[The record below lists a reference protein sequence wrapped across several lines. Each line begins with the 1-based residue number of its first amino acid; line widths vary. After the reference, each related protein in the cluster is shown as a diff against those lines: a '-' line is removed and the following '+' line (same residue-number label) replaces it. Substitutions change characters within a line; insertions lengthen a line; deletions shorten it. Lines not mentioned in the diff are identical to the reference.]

1 MMKKTLL
8 SIMTMAALVSSVTAT
23 AVESMEKSI
32 IVSAEIPH
40 VITMQKNGGGDV
52 DRITL
57 EPGFGNA
64 PADVYG
70 ASENIAIRNGGAD
83 IKVNI
88 VGDFKLKSLTAPGE
102 REFTELTVI
111 LGGEQLKGNDANK
124 IKSGNIE
131 LMIHGKKPSE
141 AIAEEKYSGTLKL
154 NLEPVT

>member
-8 SIMTMAALVSSVTAT
+8 SIMTMAALVSSTTAT
-23 AVESMEKSI
+23 AETKDI

-40 VITMQKNGGGDV
+40 VITVQKNGGGDV

-88 VGDFKLKSLTAPGE
+88 VGDFKLQSLTAPGE

-131 LMIHGKKPSE
+131 LVIHGKKPSE

>member
-8 SIMTMAALVSSVTAT
+8 SIMTMAALVSSATAT
-23 AVESMEKSI
+23 AETKNI

-88 VGDFKLKSLTAPGE
+88 VGDFKLQSLTAPGE

-131 LMIHGKKPSE
+131 LVIHGKKPSE

>member
-8 SIMTMAALVSSVTAT
+8 SIMTMAALVSSTTAT
-23 AVESMEKSI
+23 AETKDI

-40 VITMQKNGGGDV
+40 VITVQKNGGGNIDL
-52 DRITL
+52 IKL
-57 EPGFGNA
+57 EPSFEGA
-64 PADVYG
+64 SSDVYG

-88 VGDFKLKSLTAPGE
+88 VGDFKLQSLTAPGE

-131 LMIHGKKPSE
+131 LVIHGKKPSE